1 MMINKGGGKR
11 GGREG
16 EKRNM
21 CVRLTIMRV
30 NDTFSSLL
38 LGPWNAT
45 VTFRHVWNDE
55 PGKLT

>member
-1 MMINKGGGKR
+1 MIIKGGRKR

-16 EKRNM
+16 KKRNV

-38 LGPWNAT
+38 LGPWKAT
-45 VTFRHVWNDE
+45 VTF
-55 PGKLT
+55 